1 MMSSA
6 KTDMNEG
13 RVMRDVTEGRMYVI
27 VSYEAVM
34 LPRSVCARGVSFL
47 GERSFWFTASL
58 AMSKTR
64 KSGCLGMLVGP
75 CAPR

>member
-34 LPRSVCARGVSFL
+34 LGVCERCQLPRGTF
-47 GERSFWFTASL
+47 FWFTASL

-75 CAPR
+75 QDSAGRL